1 VLDGEESGV
10 LPALN
15 AAGRVLTQLERIDP
29 GAGKWQE
36 LVDNAAAATGELARA
51 VLRYGSGI
59 ERDPARL
66 EEIERRRDVLYR
78 LTQKHGPTLPDVLKT
93 GEQAASELATFD
105 AADIDL
111 AGIAQKLAGV
121 ETVLAETCAALSAK
135 RHEASE
141 ALGKAVSRLLP
152 GLGLPRGKLT
162 V

>member
-1 VLDGEESGV
+1 
-10 LPALN
+10 
-15 AAGRVLTQLERIDP
+15 
-29 GAGKWQE
+29 
-36 LVDNAAAATGELARA
+36 
-51 VLRYGSGI
+51 
-59 ERDPARL
+59 
-66 EEIERRRDVLYR
+66 LYR

-141 ALGKAVSRLLP
+141 ALGKAGSRLLP

-162 V
+162 VGMSTVEPFSVDGADRVEFLVQLNAGLEARPLAEVASGGELSRLMLALKVVLAAHDAVPTLVFDEVDQGIGAEVG